1 MKKTFYLKAAAVGS
15 WLLALPLITIRTALA
30 AAGGGG
36 GLPWEAPITA
46 VVDSLSGPVA
56 FSAAILMFVV
66 GGIMWGLTRHEE
78 GARRFAQ
85 AIFGAAIALSA
96 VTILTT
102 LGFGGAVV

>member
-1 MKKTFYLKAAAVGS
+1 MK
-15 WLLALPLITIRTALA
+15 LLISRLA
-30 AAGGGG
+30 AFSAWAFTLAFTLTRAAHAATGGGG
-36 GLPWEAPITA
+36 GLPWEGPITT

-56 FSAAILMFVV
+56 FSASILMFVV
-66 GGIMWGLTRHEE
+66 GGVMWGLTRHEE

-85 AIFGAAIALSA
+85 AVFGAAIALSA